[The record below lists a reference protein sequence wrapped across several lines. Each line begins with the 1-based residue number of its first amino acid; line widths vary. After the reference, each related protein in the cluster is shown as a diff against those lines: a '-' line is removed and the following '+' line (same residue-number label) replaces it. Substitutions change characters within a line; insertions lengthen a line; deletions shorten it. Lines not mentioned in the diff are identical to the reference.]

1 MNCRY
6 EVWAEHLD
14 GESVFPPQAILS
26 GPGVRVPSSGHAM
39 GGEGWSHGRSQ
50 RDRALSEG
58 AGAVPN
64 LVHGAKLYCK
74 LCHRTIFSLTLTLK
88 IRGLVGVISFSCHS
102 YDIIRIVALIYF
114 TREGNSV
121 TKFALEGW
129 SWICRLLKTRFATD
143 TCLKWR

>member
-1 MNCRY
+1 MNCRH

-14 GESVFPPQAILS
+14 GESVPLPKAILS
-26 GPGVRVPSSGHAM
+26 GPGVRVPSSGHAV

-74 LCHRTIFSLTLTLK
+74 LCHRTIFFSNIDFENK
-88 IRGLVGVISFSCHS
+88 VVRGLVGMVTCSCHL
-102 YDIIRIVALIYF
+102 YDIMRNVALIHF
-114 TREGNSV
+114 TWENYSV
-121 TKFALEGW
+121 TIFALEGC
-129 SWICRLLKTRFATD
+129 SWVWRLLTTRFGH
-143 TCLKWR
+143 W